1 MRGKKSQ
8 PFQRQDE
15 NTCVVG
21 KAIKT
26 NLFQREHSE
35 QIDETEKMACIL
47 S

>member
-1 MRGKKSQ
+1 MREKKVS
-8 PFQRQDE
+8 PFKRQDE

-35 QIDETEKMACIL
+35 QIDETEKMDCIL